1 VEKDSFHLINKMYI
15 LKNKNAVMDKGTGG
29 GWQTEP
35 PEDFQKFYL
44 SRLATFIQSIFGSIR
59 AGA

>member
-1 VEKDSFHLINKMYI
+1 MYILINK
-15 LKNKNAVMDKGTGG
+15 NAIMDTGAGG
-29 GWQTEP
+29 GWETKL

-44 SRLATFIQSIFGSIR
+44 SPLATFIQSIFGSIR

>member
-1 VEKDSFHLINKMYI
+1 MYI
-15 LKNKNAVMDKGTGG
+15 SINKNAIMDAGTGG
-29 GWQTEP
+29 GWETEP

-44 SRLATFIQSIFGSIR
+44 SLSATFIQSIFGSIR